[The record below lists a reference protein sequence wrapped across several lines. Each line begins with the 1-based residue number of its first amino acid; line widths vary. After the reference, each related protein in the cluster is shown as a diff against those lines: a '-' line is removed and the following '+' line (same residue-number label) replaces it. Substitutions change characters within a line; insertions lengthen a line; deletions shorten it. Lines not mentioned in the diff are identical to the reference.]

1 MRDSLRVLI
10 ALVAALAVGIAIG
23 VWGNAGALA
32 AVDFVAPVG
41 ALWVTA
47 IRMTVIPLVV
57 SLLVTGVA
65 SAVDVRA
72 IGKLGART
80 LAVFLVLLTLEC
92 LVFIPLAPLVFA
104 PLAHGARPAL
114 PPGAVE
120 AAGQIT
126 ASEGQSFAAWL
137 GSLLPSN
144 PIAAAA
150 SGQMVPIVLFT
161 LLLALAIAR
170 SAPASR
176 ATLVGFF
183 TALGE
188 AMMKL
193 VTWVIA
199 AAPIGV
205 FALVLP
211 LAAHAG
217 AALAGAMGYYI
228 VAYSLGCIAGTLLL
242 YPAVA
247 LLGRVPFGRFARA
260 AVPSQVIALSSSSSI
275 ASLPA
280 LVESAE
286 RRLGIGP
293 RVSGFVLPLAV
304 SVFHVSGAVTWSFG
318 AVFAGWF
325 YGVPLGASKL
335 LMIAL
340 YAIFLGFAGPGVP
353 RGGFIMLTPLFLALG
368 LPAQGI
374 GLLIALDAIPDT
386 FSTVLNVTGDLAAT
400 AIVARSAEDTV
411 TVRSEV
417 GAGLAPP

>member
-1 MRDSLRVLI
+1 
-10 ALVAALAVGIAIG
+10 
-23 VWGNAGALA
+23 
-32 AVDFVAPVG
+32 
-41 ALWVTA
+41 
-47 IRMTVIPLVV
+47 VV

-80 LAVFLVLLTLEC
+80 LAVFLVLLALEC

-188 AMMKL
+188 AMMRL

-199 AAPIGV
+199 AAPLGV

-217 AALAGAMGYYI
+217 AALAGAMGFY
-228 VAYSLGCIAGTLLL
+228 VLAYSLGCIAGILLL
-242 YPAVA
+242 YPLVR
-247 LLGRVPFGRFARA
+247 LLGGVPMGKFARA
-260 AVPSQVIALSSSSSI
+260 A
-275 ASLPA
+275 LP
-280 LVESAE
+280 
-286 RRLGIGP
+286 P
-293 RVSGFVLPLAV
+293 
-304 SVFHVSGAVTWSFG
+304 
-318 AVFAGWF
+318 
-325 YGVPLGASKL
+325 
-335 LMIAL
+335 
-340 YAIFLGFAGPGVP
+340 
-353 RGGFIMLTPLFLALG
+353 
-368 LPAQGI
+368 Q
-374 GLLIALDAIPDT
+374 
-386 FSTVLNVTGDLAAT
+386 
-400 AIVARSAEDTV
+400 
-411 TVRSEV
+411 
-417 GAGLAPP
+417 